1 MWYHANPATPEE
13 KKTAIAA
20 YKAAKKAEHLK
31 DKQDDEEK
39 EKALKAL
46 SPEEKAF
53 LKSENARRS
62 KEAAA
67 KKAAEK
73 KALKEEKARARQ
85 ERAAL
90 SPEARKDYDLKKKA
104 EHREKVKT
112 EFAAYKEKH
121 ALLVSQKGEA
131 LAKRYDFGGKIHRF
145 FFNLG
150 QTRFCQGYMN
160 WWRKLEISN
169 PVLAGWIYQIFYFI
183 VFSEGVTIYQY
194 LILVFLPMAFGLGL
208 AGTPFMWPQLVIGSY
223 TDPSTQVVETLYWN
237 ILGYD
242 IVKNKAGEVIIGG
255 GLGYFL
261 AFEIATFTSQIIN
274 FPLQRNITFKSHG
287 NIPWQIMW
295 YFIGWVAISLLC
307 NMVNGLWIPFAS
319 HYLPSGIYN
328 LLVMFVTGGISM
340 VVFFFIFKIIFPTG
354 GGDTSIDP
362 REVKMLMANNKTA
375 A

>member
-1 MWYHANPATPEE
+1 MWYKAKQITPEE
-13 KKTAIAA
+13 KKAAIAS
-20 YKAAKKAEHLK
+20 YKAKKKAEQQEGK
-31 DKQDDEEK
+31 RVDEEK
-39 EKALKAL
+39 AKALKAL
-46 SPEEKAF
+46 TPEEKAF
-53 LKSENARRS
+53 LKAENAKRT
-62 KEAAA
+62 KAANEA
-67 KKAAEK
+67 KTAEK
-73 KALKEEKARARQ
+73 KAKKQAKAELKAKRAQ
-85 ERAAL
+85 L
-90 SPEARKDYDLKKKA
+90 SPEEKKAFDLEQKKKHQ
-104 EHREKVKT
+104 EDVKT
-112 EFAAYKEKH
+112 GFAAYREKH
-121 ALLVSQKGEA
+121 AALVQEKGEA
-131 LAKRYDFGGKIHRF
+131 LAQRYDLGGRIHRF

-150 QTRFCQGYMN
+150 QTRFCQAYMN

-169 PVLAGWIYQIFYFI
+169 PSLASWIYQIFYFI

-194 LILVFLPMAFGLGL
+194 LILVFLPMAFGIGL
-208 AGTPFMWPQLVIGSY
+208 AGTPFMWPQIVLGTY

-242 IVKNKAGEVIIGG
+242 IVRNKAGEVIIGG

-287 NIPWQIMW
+287 NVPWQILW
-295 YFIGWVAISLLC
+295 YFIGWVLISLLC

-319 HYLPSGIYN
+319 HYLASGIYN

-354 GGDTSIDP
+354 GGTDSIDP
-362 REVKMLMANNKTA
+362 REVKNLMANNKTA